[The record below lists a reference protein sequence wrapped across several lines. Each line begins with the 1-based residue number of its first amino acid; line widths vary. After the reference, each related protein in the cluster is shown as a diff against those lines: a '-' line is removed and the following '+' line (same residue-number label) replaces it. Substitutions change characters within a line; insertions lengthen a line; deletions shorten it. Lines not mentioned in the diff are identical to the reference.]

1 MRMQL
6 LTIIMYLVISFHFA
20 IITLIF
26 YMYVFCH
33 ESNSYFEFDNH
44 PQHIF
49 VIILIIQYISIMQ
62 TNSKRNHCYHIH
74 TIFTMCKK
82 VIYSQGRI
90 QDLYFILFLHPF

>member
-6 LTIIMYLVISFHFA
+6 LTIIMYLVISFYFA

-62 TNSKRNHCYHIH
+62 RNSKRN
-74 TIFTMCKK
+74 
-82 VIYSQGRI
+82 Q
-90 QDLYFILFLHPF
+90 Q